1 MLTPSRA
8 WASRPLESKRSA
20 QASAEPQGGNDGSPQ
35 GARRQKPARCQA
47 RQRGPARP
55 GDAKKICTGSS
66 DYPNQSMAHSLDRR
80 TKTRMA
86 KVMPALGS
94 RYPTAAAL
102 PIYIRLGG
110 AAALHGHPLLHC
122 LEMGGFAPLAC
133 QLFSRFI
140 SSASI
145 HSARLILTFWSM
157 PWMARVRF
165 LRPLA
170 VRADSPP

>member
-1 MLTPSRA
+1 
-8 WASRPLESKRSA
+8 
-20 QASAEPQGGNDGSPQ
+20 
-35 GARRQKPARCQA
+35 
-47 RQRGPARP
+47 
-55 GDAKKICTGSS
+55 
-66 DYPNQSMAHSLDRR
+66 
-80 TKTRMA
+80 
-86 KVMPALGS
+86 MPALGS